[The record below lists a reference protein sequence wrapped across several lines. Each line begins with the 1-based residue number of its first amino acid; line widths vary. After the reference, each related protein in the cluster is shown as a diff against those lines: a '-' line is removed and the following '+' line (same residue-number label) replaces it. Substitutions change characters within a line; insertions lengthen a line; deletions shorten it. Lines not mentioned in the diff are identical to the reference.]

1 MAQWV
6 KYLTAVT
13 QVTMK
18 VGVSSPAWCSV
29 LKDPA
34 LLQLWWRLQMWL
46 RFQSLVQELPYA
58 HVCGPKKKKK
68 KKNPCL
74 VTDSGNCTGW
84 LSKQRVKPLYCSC
97 LMNSR
102 KLPKGK
108 HTEHLD
114 AIMIEKPSLKS

>member
-68 KKNPCL
+68 KKK
-74 VTDSGNCTGW
+74 S
-84 LSKQRVKPLYCSC
+84 LSSDRLWQLYWV
-97 LMNSR
+97 
-102 KLPKGK
+102 
-108 HTEHLD
+108 
-114 AIMIEKPSLKS
+114 ALKTKSEATLLQLFNEFT